1 MRTKLGIVGP
11 KDSVNRFIKI
21 AKPLKSK
28 LIIFPFT
35 YKAVTDTEQIV
46 KNHDSEV
53 DVWVFSGQAP
63 FSIAM
68 NTGITHKAFFP
79 SLNGSSL
86 MKTLFDIAYHH
97 QLMLEHI
104 SMDTLTEKEV
114 HETFTDLELPT
125 DHLHLFSYSG
135 YQSTK
140 ELVDFHTRLF
150 NKNKTNIAITCVH
163 AVYKQLQ
170 SMKIPVYRL
179 TPTNIVLREVINKAH
194 RQSETLYFKN
204 SQIVNIIV
212 QTGGLEQMIEVT
224 RNYRL
229 NLKIQELIIDFTEAI
244 SGSYI
249 QLNNEKYMVFST
261 RGPLETY
268 GKKASTQLLE
278 KIHLLTD
285 LISAMG
291 IGCGKTSM
299 EAEKNAYT
307 SFHQAQHYEENCAM
321 LLDETGEMEVPFNV
335 LNDSIHNEKS
345 LDKELEEDLIKA
357 GVPSS
362 TFYKI
367 LHVQNNF
374 SNQAVTASDIAE
386 WLQMTQRNAR
396 RVLTNL
402 EIQGLAKTLDQEL
415 PVNRGRPR
423 KHYHVY
429 KT

>member
-11 KDSVNRFIKI
+11 KDSVNRFLRI

-35 YKAVTDTEQIV
+35 YNVVTETEQIV
-46 KNHDSEV
+46 TNHDSEI

-63 FSIAM
+63 FTIAM
-68 NTGITHKAFFP
+68 NTGIKHKAFFP

-97 QLMLEHI
+97 QLVLEHI
-104 SMDTLTEKEV
+104 SMDTLIEEEV
-114 HETFTDLELPT
+114 HETFADLDLPT

-135 YQSTK
+135 YRSTK
-140 ELVDFHTRLF
+140 ELVDFHTKLF
-150 NKNKTNIAITCVH
+150 NENKVSIAITCVH
-163 AVYKQLQ
+163 AVYKQL
-170 SMKIPVYRL
+170 KTLGIPVYRL
-179 TPTNIVLREVINKAH
+179 TPTNIALRGVINKAH
-194 RQSETLYFKN
+194 QQSKTLYFKK
-204 SQIVNIIV
+204 SQIVNIIM
-212 QTGGLEQMIEVT
+212 QTDGLEQEIEVT

-229 NLKIQELIIDFTEAI
+229 NLKIQELVIDFTEAI

-268 GKKASTQLLE
+268 GKKASSQLLE
-278 KIHLLTD
+278 KIYLLTN
-285 LISAMG
+285 LISTMG

-299 EAEKNAYT
+299 EAKKNAYT
-307 SFHQAQHYEENCAM
+307 AFQQAQYYEKNCAM
-321 LLDETGEMEVPFNV
+321 LLDETGEMEGPFNV
-335 LNDSIHNEKS
+335 LNNSELNEKS
-345 LDKELEEDLIKA
+345 LDKELERSLIKA

-362 TFYKI
+362 TFHKI

-374 SNQAVTASDIAE
+374 SNQAVTAPDIAE

-396 RVLTNL
+396 RILTNL
-402 EIQGLAKTLDQEL
+402 EKQGLAKTLEEEA

-423 KHYHVY
+423 KQYHIY